1 MKHQWLVKD
10 RNLKKKKKKKKRKNF
25 FGVSFCFF
33 FLLLFVFILEI
44 YFSICCTWKLQTVFK
59 MNWLIAIREIR
70 LMSLATMIIG
80 HRLILG

>member
-10 RNLKKKKKKKKRKNF
+10 RNLKKKKKREKTFLVLVFPF
-25 FGVSFCFF
+25 FL
-33 FLLLFVFILEI
+33 LLLFVFILEI

-59 MNWLIAIREIR
+59 MNWLIAIKEIR